1 MRLGFIG
8 TGKIAS
14 SVIIGICNSNI
25 KYKQIFISP
34 RNKKI
39 ALGLKKKFKKVT
51 ISKTNQEIIDNS
63 DWIFLSVTPSVGKKI
78 IKDLKFRT
86 NQKVISFIS
95 TITLSQLKKMIKN
108 LKFKKNKK
116 LIIFI
121 STITLSQ
128 LKKMIKKKIDIVRAI
143 PLPPISLREGP
154 VPICPPNKKVK
165 AFFDKL
171 GSTVEIKNEKL
182 SINFWS
188 TSGMMASY
196 YNMLNTM
203 SVWLNKRGVK
213 KLDAQKYVTSLF
225 LALSK
230 DAVIN
235 SNKDLKLLVKDSQT
249 SKGLNEQGLKE
260 MTKKDVYKSLTST
273 LNSIYKRL
281 DK

>member
-14 SVIIGICNSNI
+14 SVITGICNSSIIYKNI
-25 KYKQIFISP
+25 IISP
-34 RNKKI
+34 RNRKIANNLKKRFKKI
-39 ALGLKKKFKKVT
+39 KIAKN
-51 ISKTNQEIIDNS
+51 NQEIINNS
-63 DWIFLSVTPSVGKKI
+63 DWVFLSVTPTVGEKI
-78 IKDLKFRT
+78 IKDLKFRS
-86 NQKVISFIS
+86 NQKVIS
-95 TITLSQLKKMIKN
+95 
-108 LKFKKNKK
+108 
-116 LIIFI
+116 FI

-143 PLPPISLREGP
+143 PLPPISLKEGP

-165 AFFDKL
+165 AFFNKL

-188 TSGMMASY
+188 TSGLMASY
-196 YNMLNTM
+196 YNMLDTI
-203 SVWLNKRGVK
+203 SVWLNKKGVK

-235 SNKDLKLLVKDSQT
+235 STKDLKLLIKESQT
-249 SKGLNEQGLKE
+249 PKGLNEQGLKE
-260 MTKKDVYKSLTST
+260 MIKKDVYKSVVST
-273 LNSIYKRL
+273 LNSIHKKL